1 MRIQGYPPDSKDR
14 KVDTGS
20 RSEVFGSASSR
31 RVSVDNA
38 EPRNAN
44 PKDSVERKKRP
55 NDSPQSG
62 GKLTV
67 RASGIAC
74 VVLAGLSSTANG
86 QGG

>member
-1 MRIQGYPPDSKDR
+1 MVKIEQ
-14 KVDTGS
+14 KVDTRS
-20 RSEVFGSASSR
+20 RSEVFKGAFSR

-44 PKDSVERKKRP
+44 PKDNVERKKRS

-67 RASGIAC
+67 RASGIAY